1 MLDFGF
7 EEGISAGAR
16 HCCFMPGIQNASPL
30 HHNHHQ
36 RGEHMT
42 ILTLA
47 AIAESPWNAVAYDL
61 PTDADRALLEA
72 TYSAAQQ
79 CVAKEYGLM
88 NAALA
93 GSHISRGQ
101 TGEEAEAL
109 DGEEDYEERWFDAAR
124 RVVLAPEQYWHAFQA
139 RIDDPDDE
147 AAEE

>member
-1 MLDFGF
+1 
-7 EEGISAGAR
+7 
-16 HCCFMPGIQNASPL
+16 
-30 HHNHHQ
+30 
-36 RGEHMT
+36 MT

-79 CVAKEYGLM
+79 CVAEEYGLM

-93 GSHISRGQ
+93 GSRSSRGQ
-101 TGEEAEAL
+101 VGEDAAAL

-124 RVVLAPEQYWHAFQA
+124 RVVLATEQYWRAFQA

>member
-1 MLDFGF
+1 
-7 EEGISAGAR
+7 
-16 HCCFMPGIQNASPL
+16 
-30 HHNHHQ
+30 
-36 RGEHMT
+36 MT

-47 AIAESPWNAVAYDL
+47 AIAANPWNAVAYDL
-61 PTDADRALLEA
+61 STNADRTLLEA

-79 CVAKEYGLM
+79 RVAEECGPM

-93 GSHISRGQ
+93 GSHNSRGQ
-101 TGEEAEAL
+101 AGEEAAAL

-124 RVVLAPEQYWHAFQA
+124 RVVLATEQYWCAFQA